1 MNLLLG
7 LLSLLPLGSHEQTT
21 KDVNHGC
28 GSGYISV
35 YVAVMDGDKIKKDG
49 FYCVP
54 DPNAPKEVS
63 K

>member
-7 LLSLLPLGSHEQTT
+7 LLSLLPLGTHEQTT
-21 KDVNHGC
+21 KDIVHGC
-28 GSGYISV
+28 GPGYVSV

-54 DPNAPKEVS
+54 KPTEEK
-63 K
+63 